1 MLSSGR
7 KAQKHEPVAPPC
19 YRAHGELLTMNCW
32 KCGQRVDTI
41 ERVGFHAH
49 CPQCDRPLHVC
60 RNCSLYDPAYN
71 NQCRET
77 MAERVVDKERSN
89 FCEYFVPNVTATA
102 PSSQPVSSRPS
113 PERAAREQLDA
124 LFKKK
129 SP

>member
-1 MLSSGR
+1 
-7 KAQKHEPVAPPC
+7 
-19 YRAHGELLTMNCW
+19 MNCW
-32 KCGQRVDTI
+32 KCGHQVETI

-60 RNCSLYDPAYN
+60 RNCSLYDSAYN

-89 FCEYFVPNVTATA
+89 FCEYFAPNAGA
-102 PSSQPVSSRPS
+102 AAASLQPASSRPS
-113 PERAAREQLDA
+113 PERAARERLDA

-129 SP
+129 KT

>member
-1 MLSSGR
+1 MVGARSAHSS
-7 KAQKHEPVAPPC
+7 
-19 YRAHGELLTMNCW
+19 MNCW
-32 KCGQRVDTI
+32 KCGHRVETV

-60 RNCSLYDPAYN
+60 RDCSLYDPAYN

-89 FCEYFVPNVTATA
+89 FCEYFAPNADIAAA
-102 PSSQPVSSRPS
+102 PAQAGQSGPS
-113 PERAAREQLDA
+113 PERAARERLDA

-129 SP
+129 KP

>member
-1 MLSSGR
+1 
-7 KAQKHEPVAPPC
+7 
-19 YRAHGELLTMNCW
+19 MNCW
-32 KCGQRVDTI
+32 NCGQPVETI

-77 MAERVVDKERSN
+77 MAERVVDKDRSN
-89 FCEYFVPNVTATA
+89 FCEYFAPRAA
-102 PSSQPVSSRPS
+102 ASRSSQPPSSQLPSSRPS
-113 PERAAREQLDA
+113 PERAARERLEA

-129 SP
+129 NP

>member
-1 MLSSGR
+1 
-7 KAQKHEPVAPPC
+7 
-19 YRAHGELLTMNCW
+19 MNCW
-32 KCGQRVDTI
+32 KCGHQVETI

-89 FCEYFVPNVTATA
+89 FCEYFAPNAGA
-102 PSSQPVSSRPS
+102 AAASSHSTSSRPS
-113 PERAAREQLDA
+113 PERAARERLDA

-129 SP
+129 KT